1 MRPRFVGQVGPA
13 DVFTTLNAMLGF
25 VAVVSATVSVDLAA
39 RVILLAA
46 IVDALDG
53 IVARKYGGTDVGPVL
68 DSLADVA
75 SFGVAPAMLVVM
87 ALDGAGSFGGTPIE
101 YLAVVVGALFVAM
114 AVMRLGL
121 YTAFDTDERSTE
133 GVQTT
138 LAATL
143 LAAGTLSGLSPELL
157 LAGAGAFVV
166 LMVSPIPY
174 PDLRVRDAVVMGG
187 VQTIAIA
194 IPYAFSSLVPRVLLV
209 WALGYTVLGPW
220 LYPQPEGK
228 RS

>member
-1 MRPRFVGQVGPA
+1 MRPRFVGQVGSA

-87 ALDGAGSFGGTPIE
+87 SLYDTGSFGGTPIE
-101 YLAVVVGALFVAM
+101 YVAVFVGALFVAM

-121 YTAFDTDERSTE
+121 YTAYDTDERSTE

-157 LAGAGAFVV
+157 LAGAGAFVI

-194 IPYAFSSLVPRVLLV
+194 IPDAFSSLVPRVLLV
-209 WALGYTVLGPW
+209 WALGYTLLGPW